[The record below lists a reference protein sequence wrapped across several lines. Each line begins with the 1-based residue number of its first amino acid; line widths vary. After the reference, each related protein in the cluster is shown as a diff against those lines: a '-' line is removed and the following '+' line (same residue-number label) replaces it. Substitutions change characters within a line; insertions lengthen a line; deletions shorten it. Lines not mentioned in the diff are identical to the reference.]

1 MMLWFIGLGV
11 SGISELS
18 DRTLSVI
25 KNAEVVYLESFT
37 SPITVAEKKELEV
50 ICNGEFKI
58 AKRWLVED
66 GKEILENAKKKETA
80 LISYGDPYIATTHL
94 ELKTRAIKDNI
105 ETKTIHSSSIV
116 SSLIGEAGLHY
127 YKVGKIL
134 TIMSDPKSMITPYNA
149 IFHNLLNNLHSV
161 ILLEYNEDKSFFLSP
176 HDALSLLLEVE
187 KTQKRKIISVNT
199 FVIIAS
205 RIGKSDQSI
214 TSGKIS
220 NLRKKEFGEPP
231 HSIIIPGS
239 LHFTESDTIKMV
251 TECVDEP
258 LDNSTSVKDVSE
270 QMIEKYVP
278 MVREAL
284 DEIKPQYENI
294 KEYEDVLINAKL
306 YIDDAENFLKEGKK
320 EYAVLS
326 IGYADG
332 LVDALRIAKG
342 FAPKM

>member
-1 MMLWFIGLGV
+1 MLWFVGLGI

-18 DRTLSVI
+18 DNTISII
-25 KNAEVVYLESFT
+25 KNADTVYLESFT
-37 SPITVAEKKELEV
+37 SPISETEKEQLANM
-50 ICNGEFKI
+50 CDGEFKI

-66 GKEILENAKKKETA
+66 GNEILENAKKREVV

-94 ELKTRAIKDNI
+94 ELKTRAVTDKI

-116 SSLIGEAGLHY
+116 SSLIGEIGLQY

-134 TIMSDPKSMITPYNA
+134 TIMNDPKSMITPYNT
-149 IFHNLLNNLHSV
+149 ISNNLLSKMHSV
-161 ILLEYNEDKSFFLSP
+161 ILLEYNEDKSFFLAP
-176 HDALSLLLEVE
+176 QDALSLLLDAE
-187 KTQKRKIISVNT
+187 KIQNRKIISLDT
-199 FVIIAS
+199 FAIIAS
-205 RIGKSDQSI
+205 RIGKSDQNI

-220 NLRKKEFGEPP
+220 NLIKKEFGNPP
-231 HSIIIPGS
+231 HTIIIPGS
-239 LHFTESDTIKMV
+239 LHFTESNAVKIV
-251 TECVDEP
+251 TDCMDEP
-258 LDNSTSVKDVSE
+258 FDNSANVKDVSE

-284 DEIKPQYENI
+284 DEIKPHYENL

-342 FAPKM
+342 LDPKM

>member
-1 MMLWFIGLGV
+1 MLWFVGLGI

-18 DRTLSVI
+18 DNTISII
-25 KNAEVVYLESFT
+25 KNADTVYLESFT
-37 SPITVAEKKELEV
+37 SPISETEKEQLANM
-50 ICNGEFKI
+50 CDGEFKI

-66 GKEILENAKKKETA
+66 GNEILENAKKREVV

-94 ELKTRAIKDNI
+94 ELKTRAVTDKI

-116 SSLIGEAGLHY
+116 SSLIGEIGLQY

-134 TIMSDPKSMITPYNA
+134 TVMNDPKSMITPYNT
-149 IFHNLLNNLHSV
+149 ISNNLLSKMHSV
-161 ILLEYNEDKSFFLSP
+161 ILLEYNEDKSFFLAP
-176 HDALSLLLEVE
+176 QDALSLLLDAE
-187 KTQKRKIISVNT
+187 KIQNGKIISLDT
-199 FVIIAS
+199 FAIIAS
-205 RIGKSDQSI
+205 RIGKSDQNI

-220 NLRKKEFGEPP
+220 NLIKKEFGNPP
-231 HSIIIPGS
+231 HTIIIPGS
-239 LHFTESDTIKMV
+239 LHFTESNAVKIV
-251 TECVDEP
+251 TDCIDEP
-258 LDNSTSVKDVSE
+258 FDNSANVKDVSE

-284 DEIKPQYENI
+284 EEIKPHYENL

-342 FAPKM
+342 LDPKM

>member
-1 MMLWFIGLGV
+1 MLWFIGLGI

-18 DRTLSVI
+18 DNTISII
-25 KNAEVVYLESFT
+25 KNADTVYLESFT
-37 SPITVAEKKELEV
+37 SPISETEKEQLANM
-50 ICNGEFKI
+50 CDGEFKI

-66 GKEILENAKKKETA
+66 GNEILENAKKREVV

-94 ELKTRAIKDNI
+94 ELKTRAVTDKI

-116 SSLIGEAGLHY
+116 SSVIGEIGLQY

-134 TIMSDPKSMITPYNA
+134 TIMNDPKSMITPYNT
-149 IFHNLLNNLHSV
+149 ISNNLLSKMHSV
-161 ILLEYNEDKSFFLSP
+161 ILLEYNEDKSFFLAP
-176 HDALSLLLEVE
+176 QDALSLLLDAE
-187 KTQKRKIISVNT
+187 KIQNRKIISLDT
-199 FVIIAS
+199 FAIIAS
-205 RIGKSDQSI
+205 RIGKSAQSI

-220 NLRKKEFGEPP
+220 NLIKKEFGNPP
-231 HSIIIPGS
+231 HTIIIPGS
-239 LHFTESDTIKMV
+239 LHFTESNAVKIV
-251 TECVDEP
+251 TDCIDEP
-258 LDNSTSVKDVSE
+258 FDNSANVKDVSE

-284 DEIKPQYENI
+284 EEIKPHYENL

-342 FAPKM
+342 LDPKM

>member
-1 MMLWFIGLGV
+1 MLWFIGLGI

-18 DRTLSVI
+18 DSTLSVI
-25 KNAEVVYLESFT
+25 KNADVVYLESFT
-37 SPITVAEKKELEV
+37 SPISETEKEQLQS
-50 ICNGEFKI
+50 ISNGEFKI
-58 AKRWLVED
+58 AKRWMVED
-66 GKEILENAKKKETA
+66 GNGILADAKTKETV

-94 ELKTRAIKDNI
+94 ELKTRAIRDNI
-105 ETKTIHSSSIV
+105 ETNTVHSSSIV
-116 SSLIGEAGLHY
+116 SSLIGEVGLHY

-134 TIMSDPKSMITPYNA
+134 TIMNDPKSMITPYNT
-149 IFHNLLNNLHSV
+149 IFNNLLSKAHSV
-161 ILLEYNEDKSFFLSP
+161 ILLEYNEDKSFFLNP
-176 HDALSLLLEVE
+176 QDALSLLLDVE
-187 KTQKRKIISVNT
+187 NIQNRKVISPET

-205 RIGKSDQSI
+205 RIGKDDQNI

-220 NLRKKEFGEPP
+220 NLLKKEFGEAP
-231 HSIIIPGS
+231 HSIIIPAS
-239 LHFTESDTIKMV
+239 LHFTELDAIKIM
-251 TECVDEP
+251 TMCLDEP
-258 LDNSTSVKDVSE
+258 VDNSVNIKSISE
-270 QMIEKYVP
+270 KMIEKYVP

-284 DEIKPQYENI
+284 EEIKPHYKNL

-342 FAPKM
+342 FEPKL

>member
-1 MMLWFIGLGV
+1 MLWFVGLGI

-18 DRTLSVI
+18 DNTISII
-25 KNAEVVYLESFT
+25 KNANTVYLESFT
-37 SPITVAEKKELEV
+37 SPISETEKEQLANM
-50 ICNGEFKI
+50 CDGEFKI

-66 GKEILENAKKKETA
+66 GNEILENAKKREVV

-94 ELKTRAIKDNI
+94 ELKTRAIMDKI

-116 SSLIGEAGLHY
+116 SSLIGEIGLQY

-134 TIMSDPKSMITPYNA
+134 TIMNDPKSMITPYNT
-149 IFHNLLNNLHSV
+149 ISNNLLSKMHSV
-161 ILLEYNEDKSFFLSP
+161 ILLEYNEDKSFFLAP
-176 HDALSLLLEVE
+176 QDALSLLLDAE
-187 KTQKRKIISVNT
+187 KIQNGKIISLDT
-199 FVIIAS
+199 FAIIAS
-205 RIGKSDQSI
+205 RIGKSDQNI
-214 TSGKIS
+214 ISGKIS
-220 NLRKKEFGEPP
+220 NLIKKEFGNPP
-231 HSIIIPGS
+231 HTIIIPGS
-239 LHFTESDTIKMV
+239 LHFTESNAVKIV
-251 TECVDEP
+251 TDCIDEP
-258 LDNSTSVKDVSE
+258 FDNSANVKGVSE

-284 DEIKPQYENI
+284 EEIKPHYENL

-342 FAPKM
+342 LDPKM

>member
-1 MMLWFIGLGV
+1 MLWFVGLGI

-18 DRTLSVI
+18 DNTISII
-25 KNAEVVYLESFT
+25 KNADTVYLESFT
-37 SPITVAEKKELEV
+37 SPISETEKEQLANM
-50 ICNGEFKI
+50 CDGEFKI

-66 GKEILENAKKKETA
+66 GNEILENAKKREVV

-94 ELKTRAIKDNI
+94 ELKTRAVTDKI

-116 SSLIGEAGLHY
+116 SSLIGEIGLQY

-134 TIMSDPKSMITPYNA
+134 TIMNDPKSMITPYNT
-149 IFHNLLNNLHSV
+149 ISNNLLSKMHSV
-161 ILLEYNEDKSFFLSP
+161 ILLEYNEDKSFFLDP
-176 HDALSLLLEVE
+176 QDALSLLLDAE
-187 KTQKRKIISVNT
+187 KIQNGKIISLDT
-199 FVIIAS
+199 FAIIAS
-205 RIGKSDQSI
+205 RIGKSDQNI

-220 NLRKKEFGEPP
+220 NLIKKEFGNPP
-231 HSIIIPGS
+231 HTIIIPGS
-239 LHFTESDTIKMV
+239 LHFTESNAVKIV
-251 TECVDEP
+251 TDCIDEP
-258 LDNSTSVKDVSE
+258 FDNSANVKDVSE

-284 DEIKPQYENI
+284 EEIKPHYENL

-320 EYAVLS
+320 EYAMLS

-342 FAPKM
+342 LDPKM

>member
-1 MMLWFIGLGV
+1 MLWFIGLGI

-18 DRTLSVI
+18 DNTISII
-25 KNAEVVYLESFT
+25 KNAEIVYLESFT
-37 SPITVAEKKELEV
+37 SPISEDEKIQLEN
-50 ICNGEFKI
+50 ISTGKFKI

-66 GKEILENAKKKETA
+66 GNEILENAKERETV

-116 SSLIGEAGLHY
+116 SSLIGEVGLHY
-127 YKVGKIL
+127 YKVGRVL
-134 TIMSDPKSMITPYNA
+134 TIMDDPKSIITPYNT
-149 IFHNLLNNLHSV
+149 IFDNLLNRMHSV
-161 ILLEYNEDKSFFLSP
+161 ILLEYNEDKSFFLEP
-176 HDALSLLLEVE
+176 QDALSMLLGCEE
-187 KTQKRKIISVNT
+187 KQKRKIISSET
-199 FVIIAS
+199 FGIVAS
-205 RIGKSDQSI
+205 RIGKNDQRI
-214 TSGKIS
+214 ISGNIG
-220 NLRKKEFGEPP
+220 NLIKNKFGEPP
-231 HSIIIPGS
+231 HSIIIPGK
-239 LHFTESDTIKMV
+239 LHFTESDAVKMV
-251 TECVDEP
+251 TDCLDQP
-258 LDNSTSVKDVSE
+258 RDNSINVRSISE

-284 DEIKPQYENI
+284 EEIKPHYENL

-320 EYAVLS
+320 EHAVLS

-342 FAPKM
+342 FDPKM

>member
-1 MMLWFIGLGV
+1 MLWFIGLGI

-18 DRTLSVI
+18 ARTISVI

-37 SPITVAEKKELEV
+37 SPISETEKEQLEN
-50 ICNGEFKI
+50 ICDGEFKI

-66 GKEILENAKKKETA
+66 GTEILDNAQKRETV

-94 ELKTRAIKDNI
+94 ELKTRAIRDNI

-116 SSLIGEAGLHY
+116 SSLIGEVGLHY
-127 YKVGKIL
+127 YKIGKIL
-134 TIMSDPKSMITPYNA
+134 TIMNDSKSMITPYNT
-149 IFHNLLNNLHSV
+149 IFHNLLSKSHSL

-176 HDALSLLLEVE
+176 QNAMSLLLDVE
-187 KTQKRKIISVNT
+187 NTRNGKIISPDT

-205 RIGKSDQSI
+205 RIGKNDQRI
-214 TSGKIS
+214 ISGKIS
-220 NLRKKEFGEPP
+220 NLIKKEFGEPP

-239 LHFTESDTIKMV
+239 LHFTESDAVKMV
-251 TECVDEP
+251 TECLDEP
-258 LDNSTSVKDVSE
+258 FDNSTSIKDISE

-284 DEIKPQYENI
+284 NEIKPHYENL
-294 KEYEDVLINAKL
+294 KEYDDVLINAKL

-342 FAPKM
+342 FDPKM

>member
-1 MMLWFIGLGV
+1 MLWFVGLGI

-18 DRTLSVI
+18 DNTISII
-25 KNAEVVYLESFT
+25 KNSDTVYLESFT
-37 SPITVAEKKELEV
+37 SPISETEKEQLANM
-50 ICNGEFKI
+50 CDGEFKI

-66 GKEILENAKKKETA
+66 GNEILENAKNREVV

-94 ELKTRAIKDNI
+94 ELKTRAVTDKI

-116 SSLIGEAGLHY
+116 SSLIGEIGLQY

-134 TIMSDPKSMITPYNA
+134 TIMNDPKSMITPYNT
-149 IFHNLLNNLHSV
+149 ISNNLLSKMHSV
-161 ILLEYNEDKSFFLSP
+161 ILLEYNEDKSFFLAP
-176 HDALSLLLEVE
+176 QDALALLLDAE
-187 KTQKRKIISVNT
+187 KIQKGKVISLDT
-199 FVIIAS
+199 FAIIAS
-205 RIGKSDQSI
+205 RIGKSDQNI

-220 NLRKKEFGEPP
+220 NLIKKEFGNPP
-231 HSIIIPGS
+231 HTIIIPGS
-239 LHFTESDTIKMV
+239 LHFTESNAVKIV
-251 TECVDEP
+251 TDCIDEP
-258 LDNSTSVKDVSE
+258 FDNSANVKDISE

-284 DEIKPQYENI
+284 EEIKPHYENL

-342 FAPKM
+342 LDPKM

>member
-1 MMLWFIGLGV
+1 MLWFVGLGI

-18 DRTLSVI
+18 DNTISII
-25 KNAEVVYLESFT
+25 KNADTVYLESFT
-37 SPITVAEKKELEV
+37 SPISETEKEQLANM
-50 ICNGEFKI
+50 CDGEFKI

-66 GKEILENAKKKETA
+66 GNEILENAKKREVV

-94 ELKTRAIKDNI
+94 ELKTRAVTDKI

-116 SSLIGEAGLHY
+116 SSLIGEIGLQY

-134 TIMSDPKSMITPYNA
+134 TIMNDPKSMITPYNT
-149 IFHNLLNNLHSV
+149 ISNNLLSKMHSV
-161 ILLEYNEDKSFFLSP
+161 ILLEYNEDKSFFLAP
-176 HDALSLLLEVE
+176 QDALSLLLDAE
-187 KTQKRKIISVNT
+187 KIQNGKIISLDT
-199 FVIIAS
+199 FAIIAS
-205 RIGKSDQSI
+205 RVGKSDQNI
-214 TSGKIS
+214 ISGKIS
-220 NLRKKEFGEPP
+220 NLIKKEFGNPP
-231 HSIIIPGS
+231 HTIIIPGS
-239 LHFTESDTIKMV
+239 LHFTESNAVKIV
-251 TECVDEP
+251 TDCIDEP
-258 LDNSTSVKDVSE
+258 FDNSANVKDVSE

-284 DEIKPQYENI
+284 EEIKPHYENL

-342 FAPKM
+342 LDPKM

>member
-1 MMLWFIGLGV
+1 MLWFVGLGI

-18 DRTLSVI
+18 DNTISVI
-25 KNAEVVYLESFT
+25 KNADTVYLESFT
-37 SPITVAEKKELEV
+37 SPISETEKEQLANM
-50 ICNGEFKI
+50 CDGEFKI

-66 GKEILENAKKKETA
+66 GNEILENAKKREVV

-94 ELKTRAIKDNI
+94 ELKTRAVTDKI

-116 SSLIGEAGLHY
+116 SSLIGEIGLQY

-134 TIMSDPKSMITPYNA
+134 TIMNDPKSMITPYNT
-149 IFHNLLNNLHSV
+149 ISNNLLSKMHSV
-161 ILLEYNEDKSFFLSP
+161 ILLEYNEDKSFFLAP
-176 HDALSLLLEVE
+176 QDALSLLLDAE
-187 KTQKRKIISVNT
+187 KIQNGKIISLDT

-205 RIGKSDQSI
+205 RIGKSDQKI

-220 NLRKKEFGEPP
+220 NLIKKEFGEPP
-231 HSIIIPGS
+231 HTIIIPGS
-239 LHFTESDTIKMV
+239 LHFTESNAVKIV
-251 TECVDEP
+251 TDCIDEP
-258 LDNSTSVKDVSE
+258 FDNSANVKDVSE

-284 DEIKPQYENI
+284 EEIKPHYENL

-342 FAPKM
+342 LDPKM

>member
-1 MMLWFIGLGV
+1 MLWFVGLGI

-18 DRTLSVI
+18 DNTISII
-25 KNAEVVYLESFT
+25 KNADTVYLESFT
-37 SPITVAEKKELEV
+37 SPISETEKEQLANM
-50 ICNGEFKI
+50 CDGEFKI

-66 GKEILENAKKKETA
+66 GNEILENAKKREVV

-94 ELKTRAIKDNI
+94 ELKTRAVTDKI

-116 SSLIGEAGLHY
+116 SSLIGEIGLQY

-134 TIMSDPKSMITPYNA
+134 TIMNDPKSMITPYNT
-149 IFHNLLNNLHSV
+149 ISNNLLSKMHSV
-161 ILLEYNEDKSFFLSP
+161 ILLEYNEDKSFFLDP
-176 HDALSLLLEVE
+176 QDALSLLLDAE
-187 KTQKRKIISVNT
+187 KIQNGKIISLDT
-199 FVIIAS
+199 FAIIAS
-205 RIGKSDQSI
+205 RIGKSDQNI

-220 NLRKKEFGEPP
+220 NLIKKEFGNPP
-231 HSIIIPGS
+231 HTIIIPGS
-239 LHFTESDTIKMV
+239 LHFTESNAVKIV
-251 TECVDEP
+251 TDCIDEP
-258 LDNSTSVKDVSE
+258 FDNSANVKGVSE

-284 DEIKPQYENI
+284 EEIKPHYENL

-342 FAPKM
+342 LDPKM

>member
-1 MMLWFIGLGV
+1 MLWFVGLGI

-18 DRTLSVI
+18 DNTISVI
-25 KNAEVVYLESFT
+25 KNADIVYLESFT
-37 SPITVAEKKELEV
+37 SPISEIEKEQLANM
-50 ICNGEFKI
+50 CDGEFKI

-66 GKEILENAKKKETA
+66 GNEILENAKKREVV

-94 ELKTRAIKDNI
+94 ELKTRAVTDKI

-116 SSLIGEAGLHY
+116 SSLIGEIGLQY

-134 TIMSDPKSMITPYNA
+134 TIMNDPKSMITPYNT
-149 IFHNLLNNLHSV
+149 ISNNLLSKMHSV
-161 ILLEYNEDKSFFLSP
+161 ILLEYNEDKSFFLAP
-176 HDALSLLLEVE
+176 QDALSLLLDAE
-187 KTQKRKIISVNT
+187 KIQNRKIISLDT
-199 FVIIAS
+199 FAIIAS
-205 RIGKSDQSI
+205 RIGKSDQNI

-220 NLRKKEFGEPP
+220 NLIKKEFGNPP
-231 HSIIIPGS
+231 HTIIIPGS
-239 LHFTESDTIKMV
+239 LHFTESNAVKIV
-251 TECVDEP
+251 TDCIDEP
-258 LDNSTSVKDVSE
+258 FDNSANVKGVSE

-284 DEIKPQYENI
+284 EEIKPHYENL

-342 FAPKM
+342 FDPKM

>member
-1 MMLWFIGLGV
+1 MLWFVGLGI

-18 DRTLSVI
+18 DNTISVI
-25 KNAEVVYLESFT
+25 KNADIVYLESFT
-37 SPITVAEKKELEV
+37 SPISETEKEQLANM
-50 ICNGEFKI
+50 CDGEFKI

-66 GKEILENAKKKETA
+66 GNEILENAKKREVV

-94 ELKTRAIKDNI
+94 ELKTRAVTDKI

-116 SSLIGEAGLHY
+116 SSLIGEIGLQY

-134 TIMSDPKSMITPYNA
+134 TVMNDPKSMITPYNT
-149 IFHNLLNNLHSV
+149 ISNNLLSKMHSV
-161 ILLEYNEDKSFFLSP
+161 ILLEYNEDKSFFLDP
-176 HDALSLLLEVE
+176 QDALSLLLDAE
-187 KTQKRKIISVNT
+187 KIQNGKIISLDT
-199 FVIIAS
+199 FAIIAS
-205 RIGKSDQSI
+205 RIGKSDQNI

-220 NLRKKEFGEPP
+220 NLIKKEFGNPP
-231 HSIIIPGS
+231 HTIIIPGS
-239 LHFTESDTIKMV
+239 LHFTESNAVKIV
-251 TECVDEP
+251 TDCIDEP
-258 LDNSTSVKDVSE
+258 FDNSANVKDVSE

-284 DEIKPQYENI
+284 EEIKPHYENL

-342 FAPKM
+342 LDPKM

>member
-1 MMLWFIGLGV
+1 MLWFIGLGV

-18 DRTLSVI
+18 DSTLSVI
-25 KNAEVVYLESFT
+25 KNADIVYLESFT
-37 SPITVAEKKELEV
+37 SPISETEKKQLEN
-50 ICNGEFKI
+50 ISNGEFKI
-58 AKRWLVED
+58 AKRWIVED
-66 GKEILENAKKKETA
+66 GNEILENAKKSETV

-94 ELKTRAIKDNI
+94 ELKTRAITDKI
-105 ETKTIHSSSIV
+105 ETKTIHSSSII
-116 SSLIGEAGLHY
+116 SSLIGEVGLHY
-127 YKVGKIL
+127 YKVGKVL
-134 TIMSDPKSMITPYNA
+134 TIMNDPKSMSTPYYT
-149 IFHNLLNNLHSV
+149 IFDNLLSKTHSV
-161 ILLEYNEDKSFFLSP
+161 ILLEYNEDKSFFLDP
-176 HDALSLLLEVE
+176 YDALSLLLDVE
-187 KTQKRKIISVNT
+187 KIQNRKVISLDT

-205 RIGKSDQSI
+205 RIGKSDQKI

-220 NLRKKEFGEPP
+220 NLIKKEFGDPP
-231 HSIIIPGS
+231 HSIVIPGG
-239 LHFTESDTIKMV
+239 LHFTESDAIKIT
-251 TECVDEP
+251 TECLDTP
-258 LDNSTSVKDVSE
+258 FDNSTNVKSISE

-284 DEIKPQYENI
+284 DEIKPHYENL

-342 FAPKM
+342 FDPKM

>member
-1 MMLWFIGLGV
+1 MLWFVGLGI

-18 DRTLSVI
+18 DNTISVI
-25 KNAEVVYLESFT
+25 KNADIVYLESFT
-37 SPITVAEKKELEV
+37 SPISETEKEQLANM
-50 ICNGEFKI
+50 CDGEFKI

-66 GKEILENAKKKETA
+66 GNEILENAKKREVV

-94 ELKTRAIKDNI
+94 ELKTRAVTDKI

-116 SSLIGEAGLHY
+116 SSLIGEIGLQY

-134 TIMSDPKSMITPYNA
+134 TIMNDPKSMITPYNT
-149 IFHNLLNNLHSV
+149 ISNNLLSKMHSV
-161 ILLEYNEDKSFFLSP
+161 ILLEYNEDKSFFLAP
-176 HDALSLLLEVE
+176 QDALSLLLDAE
-187 KTQKRKIISVNT
+187 KIQNRKIISLDT
-199 FVIIAS
+199 FAIIAS

-220 NLRKKEFGEPP
+220 NLIKKEFGNPP
-231 HSIIIPGS
+231 HTIIIPGS
-239 LHFTESDTIKMV
+239 LHFTESNAVKIV
-251 TECVDEP
+251 TDCIDEP
-258 LDNSTSVKDVSE
+258 FDNSANVKGVSE

-284 DEIKPQYENI
+284 DEIKPHYENL
-294 KEYEDVLINAKL
+294 KEYEDVLINARL

-320 EYAVLS
+320 EYAILS

-342 FAPKM
+342 LDPKM

>member
-1 MMLWFIGLGV
+1 MLWFVGLGI

-18 DRTLSVI
+18 DNTISII
-25 KNAEVVYLESFT
+25 KNSDTVYLESFT
-37 SPITVAEKKELEV
+37 SPISETEKEQLANM
-50 ICNGEFKI
+50 CDGEFKI

-66 GKEILENAKKKETA
+66 GNEILENAKKREVV

-94 ELKTRAIKDNI
+94 ELKTRAVTDKI

-116 SSLIGEAGLHY
+116 SSLIGEIGLQY

-134 TIMSDPKSMITPYNA
+134 TIMNDPKSMITPYNT
-149 IFHNLLNNLHSV
+149 ISNNLLSKMHSV
-161 ILLEYNEDKSFFLSP
+161 ILLEYNEDKSFFLAP
-176 HDALSLLLEVE
+176 QDALSLLLDAE
-187 KTQKRKIISVNT
+187 KIQNRKIISLDT
-199 FVIIAS
+199 FAIIAS
-205 RIGKSDQSI
+205 RIGKSDQNI

-220 NLRKKEFGEPP
+220 NLIKKEFGNPP
-231 HSIIIPGS
+231 HTIIIPGS
-239 LHFTESDTIKMV
+239 LHFTESNAVKIV
-251 TECVDEP
+251 TDCIDEP
-258 LDNSTSVKDVSE
+258 FDNSANVKDISE

-284 DEIKPQYENI
+284 EEIKPHYENL

-342 FAPKM
+342 LDPKM

>member
-1 MMLWFIGLGV
+1 MLWFVGLGI

-18 DRTLSVI
+18 DNTISVI
-25 KNAEVVYLESFT
+25 KNADIVYLESFT
-37 SPITVAEKKELEV
+37 SPISETEKEQLANM
-50 ICNGEFKI
+50 CDGEFKI

-66 GKEILENAKKKETA
+66 GNEILENAKKREVV

-94 ELKTRAIKDNI
+94 ELKTRAVTDKI

-116 SSLIGEAGLHY
+116 SSLIGEIGLQY

-134 TIMSDPKSMITPYNA
+134 TVMNDPKSMITPYNT
-149 IFHNLLNNLHSV
+149 ISNNLLSKMHSV
-161 ILLEYNEDKSFFLSP
+161 ILLEYNEDKSFFLAP
-176 HDALSLLLEVE
+176 QDALSLLLDAE
-187 KTQKRKIISVNT
+187 KIQNGKIISLDT
-199 FVIIAS
+199 FAIIAS
-205 RIGKSDQSI
+205 RIGKSDQNI

-220 NLRKKEFGEPP
+220 NLIKKEFGNPP
-231 HSIIIPGS
+231 HTIIIPGS
-239 LHFTESDTIKMV
+239 LHFTESNAVKIV
-251 TECVDEP
+251 TDCIDEP
-258 LDNSTSVKDVSE
+258 FDNSANVKDVSE

-284 DEIKPQYENI
+284 EEIKPHYENL

-342 FAPKM
+342 LDPKM

>member
-1 MMLWFIGLGV
+1 MLWFVGLGI

-18 DRTLSVI
+18 DNTISVI
-25 KNAEVVYLESFT
+25 KNADTVYLESFT
-37 SPITVAEKKELEV
+37 SPISETEKEQLANM
-50 ICNGEFKI
+50 CDGEFKI

-66 GKEILENAKKKETA
+66 GNEILENAKKREVV

-94 ELKTRAIKDNI
+94 ELKTRAVTDKI

-116 SSLIGEAGLHY
+116 SSLIGEIGLQY

-134 TIMSDPKSMITPYNA
+134 TIMNDPKSMITPYNT
-149 IFHNLLNNLHSV
+149 ISNNLLSKMHSV
-161 ILLEYNEDKSFFLSP
+161 ILLEYNEDKSFFLAP
-176 HDALSLLLEVE
+176 QDALSLLLDAE
-187 KTQKRKIISVNT
+187 KIQNRKIISLDT
-199 FVIIAS
+199 FAIIAS

-220 NLRKKEFGEPP
+220 NLIKKEFGNPP
-231 HSIIIPGS
+231 HTIIIPGS
-239 LHFTESDTIKMV
+239 LHFTESNAVKIV
-251 TECVDEP
+251 TDCIDEP
-258 LDNSTSVKDVSE
+258 FDNSANVKDVSE

-284 DEIKPQYENI
+284 EEIKSHYENI
-294 KEYEDVLINAKL
+294 KEYEDVLINARL

-342 FAPKM
+342 LDPKM

>member
-1 MMLWFIGLGV
+1 MLWFVGLGI

-18 DRTLSVI
+18 DNTISII
-25 KNAEVVYLESFT
+25 KNANTVYLESFT
-37 SPITVAEKKELEV
+37 SPISETEKEQLANM
-50 ICNGEFKI
+50 CDGEFKI

-66 GKEILENAKKKETA
+66 GNEILENAKKREVV

-94 ELKTRAIKDNI
+94 ELKTRAVTDKI

-116 SSLIGEAGLHY
+116 SSLIGEIGLQY

-134 TIMSDPKSMITPYNA
+134 TIMNDPKSMITPYNT
-149 IFHNLLNNLHSV
+149 ISNNLLSKMHSV
-161 ILLEYNEDKSFFLSP
+161 ILLEYNEDKSFFLDP
-176 HDALSLLLEVE
+176 QDALSLLLDAE
-187 KTQKRKIISVNT
+187 KIQNGKIISLDT
-199 FVIIAS
+199 FAIIAS
-205 RIGKSDQSI
+205 RIGKSDQNI

-220 NLRKKEFGEPP
+220 NLIKKEFGNPP
-231 HSIIIPGS
+231 HTIIIPGS
-239 LHFTESDTIKMV
+239 LHFTESNAVKIV
-251 TECVDEP
+251 TDCIDEP
-258 LDNSTSVKDVSE
+258 FDNSANVKGVSE

-284 DEIKPQYENI
+284 EEIKPHYENL

-342 FAPKM
+342 LDPKM

>member
-1 MMLWFIGLGV
+1 MLWFVGLGI

-18 DRTLSVI
+18 DNTISVI
-25 KNAEVVYLESFT
+25 KNADTVYLESFT
-37 SPITVAEKKELEV
+37 SPISETEKEQLANM
-50 ICNGEFKI
+50 CDGEFKI

-66 GKEILENAKKKETA
+66 GNEILENAKKREVV

-94 ELKTRAIKDNI
+94 ELKTRAVTDKI

-116 SSLIGEAGLHY
+116 SSLIGEIGLQY

-134 TIMSDPKSMITPYNA
+134 TIMNDPKSMITPYNT
-149 IFHNLLNNLHSV
+149 ISNNLLSKMHSV
-161 ILLEYNEDKSFFLSP
+161 ILLEYNEDKSFFLDP
-176 HDALSLLLEVE
+176 QDALSLLLDAE
-187 KTQKRKIISVNT
+187 KIQNGKIISLDT
-199 FVIIAS
+199 FAIIAS
-205 RIGKSDQSI
+205 RIGKSDQNI

-220 NLRKKEFGEPP
+220 NLIKKEFGNPP
-231 HSIIIPGS
+231 HTIIIPGS
-239 LHFTESDTIKMV
+239 LHFTESNAVKIV
-251 TECVDEP
+251 TDCIDEP
-258 LDNSTSVKDVSE
+258 FDNSANVKDVSE

-284 DEIKPQYENI
+284 EEIKPHYENL

-342 FAPKM
+342 LDPKM

>member
-1 MMLWFIGLGV
+1 MLWFVGLGI

-18 DRTLSVI
+18 DNTISVI
-25 KNAEVVYLESFT
+25 KNADIVYLESFT
-37 SPITVAEKKELEV
+37 SPISEIEKEQLANM
-50 ICNGEFKI
+50 CDGEFKI

-66 GKEILENAKKKETA
+66 GNEILENAKKREVV

-94 ELKTRAIKDNI
+94 ELKTRAVTDKI

-116 SSLIGEAGLHY
+116 SSLIGEIGLQY

-134 TIMSDPKSMITPYNA
+134 TIMNDPKSMITPYNT
-149 IFHNLLNNLHSV
+149 ISNNLLSKMHSV
-161 ILLEYNEDKSFFLSP
+161 ILLEYNEDKSFFLAP
-176 HDALSLLLEVE
+176 QDALSLLLDAE
-187 KTQKRKIISVNT
+187 KIQNGKIISLDT
-199 FVIIAS
+199 FAIIAS
-205 RIGKSDQSI
+205 RIGKSDQNI

-220 NLRKKEFGEPP
+220 NLIKKEFGNPP
-231 HSIIIPGS
+231 HTIIIPGS
-239 LHFTESDTIKMV
+239 LHFTESNAVKIV
-251 TECVDEP
+251 TDCIDEP
-258 LDNSTSVKDVSE
+258 FDNSANVKDVSE

-284 DEIKPQYENI
+284 EEIKPHYENL

-342 FAPKM
+342 LDPKM

>member
-1 MMLWFIGLGV
+1 MLWFVGLGI

-18 DRTLSVI
+18 DNTISII
-25 KNAEVVYLESFT
+25 KNADTVYLESFT
-37 SPITVAEKKELEV
+37 SPISETEKEQLANM
-50 ICNGEFKI
+50 CDGEFKI

-66 GKEILENAKKKETA
+66 GNEILENAKKRQVV

-94 ELKTRAIKDNI
+94 ELKTRAVTDKI

-116 SSLIGEAGLHY
+116 SSLIGEIGLQY

-134 TIMSDPKSMITPYNA
+134 TIMNDPKSMTTPYNT
-149 IFHNLLNNLHSV
+149 ISNNLLSKMHSV
-161 ILLEYNEDKSFFLSP
+161 ILLEYNEDKSFFLAP
-176 HDALSLLLEVE
+176 QDALSLLLDAE
-187 KTQKRKIISVNT
+187 KIQNRKIISLDT
-199 FVIIAS
+199 FAIIAS

-220 NLRKKEFGEPP
+220 NLIKKEFGNPP
-231 HSIIIPGS
+231 HTIIIPGS
-239 LHFTESDTIKMV
+239 LHFTESNAVKIV
-251 TECVDEP
+251 TDCIDEP
-258 LDNSTSVKDVSE
+258 FDNSANVKDVSE

-284 DEIKPQYENI
+284 EEIKPHYENL

-342 FAPKM
+342 LDPKM